1 MYQAVFQVLKIQL
14 WTKQKRKYV
23 FQCSHF
29 VYTKVFVQLPS
40 SGSHHFSNRSILTS
54 NLYPL
59 SHCQRKII
67 KIYIWFVILYKIFL
81 IFNVLKFV
89 LSIQS
94 CLTLCYPMD
103 CSPPGSSVHGDSP
116 GKNTGVGCH
125 ALLQGIVPSPGLNPG
140 LPHCRWILYCM
151 SHQWSPVILEWVASP
166 FSRVSSQ
173 PGIEPRSS
181 ALQADS

>member
-29 VYTKVFVQLPS
+29 VHTKVFVQLPR

-54 NLYPL
+54 NLYLL

-67 KIYIWFVILYKIFL
+67 KIYIWFVILYKTFL

-89 LSIQS
+89 LSTQS

-116 GKNTGVGCH
+116 GKNIG
-125 ALLQGIVPSPGLNPG
+125 SG
-140 LPHCRWILYCM
+140 LPC
-151 SHQWSPVILEWVASP
+151 PP
-166 FSRVSSQ
+166 
-173 PGIEPRSS
+173 PGDLPIPRIEPRSPT
-181 ALQADS
+181 LQVNSLQYEPPVKPSNTGVSSVSLL